1 MELKLSFRK
10 GHLYLQGKSP
20 FVMVS
25 PFLHEEE
32 KNDSKFLYT
41 FINGEGKDLNL
52 YNNLIL
58 VHSAFSGNLP

>member
-1 MELKLSFRK
+1 
-10 GHLYLQGKSP
+10 
-20 FVMVS
+20 MVS
-25 PFLHEEE
+25 PFLHKEE